1 MNPKIVRRTVAVA
14 FLSGIAGMIVGSIMD
29 NNGIAVTFGLMTA
42 VAAGSL
48 ILTTALSNGQ
58 PADRFDDDRA
68 EAIEQRI
75 AGLVD
80 AGSDE
85 SALRE
90 LVRDAVVLGRTARP
104 SERSRTAST
113 DAN

>member
-1 MNPKIVRRTVAVA
+1 
-14 FLSGIAGMIVGSIMD
+14 
-29 NNGIAVTFGLMTA
+29 
-42 VAAGSL
+42 
-48 ILTTALSNGQ
+48 
-58 PADRFDDDRA
+58 
-68 EAIEQRI
+68 
-75 AGLVD
+75 LVI

-104 SERSRTAST
+104 IERSRTAST